1 MTDGLKNEIREKTE
15 VAEMSLAT
23 KVNMVDKYEAK
34 KRMQLQK
41 AEYADSAKH
50 IYDPTN
56 IP

>member
-1 MTDGLKNEIREKTE
+1 MTDGLKNEIKEKTE
-15 VAEMSLAT
+15 VAEMSLAA

-41 AEYADSAKH
+41 AEYTDSAKH